1 MARLGSIF
9 VFSVRIYHLLH
20 IVSMQDMSFVI
31 ISRAVIIL
39 QIKVCELVAF
49 AMDNGGLENGDD
61 TSSPG
66 ESDVLAFSLYKH

>member
-1 MARLGSIF
+1 
-9 VFSVRIYHLLH
+9 
-20 IVSMQDMSFVI
+20 MSFVI

-39 QIKVCELVAF
+39 QIKVCEFVAF
-49 AMDNGGLENGDD
+49 AMDTGGLENGDD